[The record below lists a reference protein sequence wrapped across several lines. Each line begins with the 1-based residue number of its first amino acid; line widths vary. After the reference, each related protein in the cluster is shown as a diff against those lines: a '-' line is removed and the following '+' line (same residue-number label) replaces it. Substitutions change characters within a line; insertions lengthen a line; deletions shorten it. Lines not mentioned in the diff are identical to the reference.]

1 MRRNAVTLLASLF
14 LVSTLSGCSL
24 FGGKKKDAM
33 ADAAYDPAAETAAPA
48 VPAEKYPAYPSAG
61 TYSGGTTGSR
71 FHTVQKKETLYSLA
85 RQYYNDQSRWK
96 DLWGATRPE
105 LADPNRIRVG
115 QRLVIP

>member
-14 LVSTLSGCSL
+14 LVSMLIGCA
-24 FGGKKKDAM
+24 GKKKDAM
-33 ADAAYDPAAETAAPA
+33 ADSAYDPAAEMAAP
-48 VPAEKYPAYPSAG
+48 VENYPAYPSVS
-61 TYSGGTTGSR
+61 TYSSETTGSR
-71 FHTVQKKETLYSLA
+71 YHTVQKKDTLYALA

-96 DLWGATRPE
+96 DIYEANRAE